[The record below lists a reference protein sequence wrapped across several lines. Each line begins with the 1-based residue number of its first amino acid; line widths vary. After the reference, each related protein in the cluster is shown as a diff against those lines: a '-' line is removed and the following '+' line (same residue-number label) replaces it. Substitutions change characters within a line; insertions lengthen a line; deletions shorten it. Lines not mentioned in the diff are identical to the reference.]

1 MTEKVCSRKK
11 NRSHIFNDGM
21 IYRELIEITGLS
33 SRKSMG
39 NTSYRI
45 RKAVEKK
52 LEVEQFIDGYQD
64 YGYWINPIWWCL
76 LEKVRA
82 FTEKTL
88 TLISENSSRP
98 PDVGDTKEL
107 PCLIIFNLLS
117 FNFLIL

>member
-1 MTEKVCSRKK
+1 
-11 NRSHIFNDGM
+11 M
-21 IYRELIEITGLS
+21 IYHELIEITGLS
-33 SRKSMG
+33 SRKSME
-39 NTSYRI
+39 NTSYQI

-98 PDVGDTKEL
+98 PDVGDTNEL

>member
-64 YGYWINPIWWCL
+64 YGYWINLIWW
-76 LEKVRA
+76 
-82 FTEKTL
+82 T
-88 TLISENSSRP
+88 
-98 PDVGDTKEL
+98 
-107 PCLIIFNLLS
+107 
-117 FNFLIL
+117 

>member
-1 MTEKVCSRKK
+1 MTEKFVQERKTG
-11 NRSHIFNDGM
+11 RVFFNDGM
-21 IYRELIEITGLS
+21 IYHELIEITGLS
-33 SRKSMG
+33 SRKSME
-39 NTSYRI
+39 NTSYQI

-98 PDVGDTKEL
+98 PDVGDTNEL